1 MVEAEKPKISTST
14 LNEFKKYKVGTIV
27 MHKSFGRGVVV
38 VGVTDASSG
47 FVTIKFDS
55 VGNKTLSLKFAPL
68 TIVEN

>member
-1 MVEAEKPKISTST
+1 
-14 LNEFKKYKVGTIV
+14 

-55 VGNKTLSLKFAPL
+55 VGNKTLSLKFKKM
-68 TIVEN
+68 

>member
-1 MVEAEKPKISTST
+1 
-14 LNEFKKYKVGTIV
+14 
-27 MHKSFGRGVVV
+27 MHKSLGRGVVV